1 MLLFKV
7 NLRINLLSKITHLT
21 AIKNLKHTS
30 RSLHLNADNE
40 ICKPQEFNTCI
51 FGQHDPGKTP
61 IGKTS
66 EEEFIMEF
74 DKKLLQQRIQEIYS
88 QTYLKEY
95 LPSSAM
101 GYLPYSSQTR
111 KKELFLISEPRPFLT
126 LGHSSYTN

>member
-21 AIKNLKHTS
+21 TIKNLKHTS

-51 FGQHDPGKTP
+51 FGQHDPRKTP
-61 IGKTS
+61 MGKTS

-74 DKKLLQQRIQEIYS
+74 DKELLQQRIQESYS
-88 QTYLKEY
+88 QTYLKFSSKSSLKVEPTFLEVHALSLGICILSFCCS
-95 LPSSAM
+95 LP
-101 GYLPYSSQTR
+101 
-111 KKELFLISEPRPFLT
+111 
-126 LGHSSYTN
+126 